1 MRAWKSMVLIVTC
14 ASLCAGC
21 TKIVTRTFDEVK
33 GAGSDFEQVPGTA
46 AGSFTRFASV
56 TIGQP
61 RSDAGGL
68 VSQTFKTQ
76 LLSELR
82 RKLTSDK
89 DAPFRASG
97 SPTLKIDPQIQ
108 WYHRGGGLFPD
119 KYAVAIFFLSGDGAD
134 LGRVQVVTNSE
145 ATGTGDDDMA
155 ESMAKELVK
164 YFEKHG
170 KKKG

>member
-1 MRAWKSMVLIVTC
+1 MHSWKSILMILVC
-14 ASLCAGC
+14 ASLGSGC
-21 TKIVTRTFDEVK
+21 TTFAKRTLKEVA
-33 GAGSDFEQVPGTA
+33 GAGSDYEQVPGTA

-56 TIGQP
+56 TISPP

-68 VSQTFKTQ
+68 VSSTFKTQ
-76 LLSELR
+76 LTSELR
-82 RKLTSDK
+82 RKLTSEK

-119 KYAVAIFFLSGDGAD
+119 KYAVVLFFLNGDGAD
-134 LGRVQVVTNSE
+134 MGRVQVVTHSE
-145 ATGTGDDDMA
+145 ASGTGDDDMA
-155 ESMAKELVK
+155 QSMAKELVK